1 MLNEMLSK
9 EPAPMQ
15 SGKSLLFARKK
26 LVIFISLMLLFSCAK
41 KEPTIAWEKN
51 VTFAEILESVGEKYV
66 MLDFVRDG

>member
-26 LVIFISLMLLFSCAK
+26 LVIFISLILLFSCAK
-41 KEPTIAWEKN
+41 QTPTIAWEKN
-51 VTFAEILESVGEKYV
+51 VTFVEILESAGEKYI
-66 MLDFVRDG
+66 MLDFIRDG